1 MKRFIFFIACI
12 WTMALQ
18 AQTVKVA
25 AAANL
30 RYVLEEIKSKYEQQH
45 PGVKIE
51 ITLGSSG
58 ALTQQ
63 IINGAPF
70 DVFLAADMKFPQK
83 IKEQGCGLGEV
94 KTYAFGKLALWSN
107 TLDISKGIEVLK
119 DNSVNKIA
127 IAKPELAPYGA
138 KAIECMQY
146 YQVYDQFKSKLVYA
160 DNIAQTVQFAESGN
174 AEVAFIA
181 YSLLFGPEMKN
192 KGNFYLLDTKSYKP
206 VEQGCI
212 LLKNWDRNAEAAK
225 FMDYILSSE
234 CKSIFEN
241 YGYIVP

>member
-1 MKRFIFFIACI
+1 MKKLIIFIACFWAI
-12 WTMALQ
+12 TLQ

-30 RYVLEEIKSKYEQQH
+30 RFVMEEIKAKYEQEN
-45 PGVKIE
+45 PNVKIE

-70 DVFLAADMKFPQK
+70 DFFMAADVKFPTK
-83 IKEQGCGLGEV
+83 VKEQGCASGDV

-107 TLDISKGIEVLK
+107 TLDVTKGIDVIKE
-119 DNSVNKIA
+119 NSVNKIA

-138 KAIECMQY
+138 KAIECLKFY
-146 YQVYDQFKSKLVYA
+146 NLYDAAKGKLVYA

-181 YSLLFGPEMKN
+181 YSLIFGPEMKG
-192 KGNFYLLDTKSYKP
+192 KGSAYVLDTKSYKP
-206 VEQGCI
+206 VEQACV
-212 LLKNWDRNAEAAK
+212 LLKSWNRNPEAAK
-225 FMDYILSSE
+225 FMDFILSSG
-234 CKSIFEN
+234 CKPIFEN
-241 YGYIVP
+241 YGYLVP